1 MTLTCSL
8 PRPWMHRS
16 RVAALLALLVMPLP
30 PLLAQEPS
38 TPPPAQPDA
47 TQPTAAQT
55 LGIAVE
61 PSDAPVTLT
70 YFNRSILVLRAQV
83 MGRSPDERRAIAVR
97 AMDDLVERR
106 QIGPVTATP
115 AAGGM
120 LLEVGGRVFA
130 GITPTDVDTLAG
142 ETLEGVADLAVARA
156 GQALA
161 EADEARRVQVWLR
174 GGVLTVLAMAASAG
188 LLWGI
193 GRIRR
198 ALNARLA
205 QLAERAVSRSGLA
218 HQYSLQA
225 SGLLITFRRR
235 LVTFVTTVL
244 QLFVLYSLVTF
255 TLRRFPYTRPWG
267 ETLRESML
275 DTVANLGLG
284 MLQAIPSLFTVLVI
298 LIIARAVTLLLEP
311 WFTAVERGAVH
322 VSWMHAE
329 TAPTT
334 RRLVIA
340 GVWLFAA
347 AMAFPYVPGSE
358 TDAFRGISV
367 ALGLMVTLGSS
378 GLVNQVMSS
387 FVVTYSRALR
397 LGDYVRIGDVEGT
410 IVHIGMLSTKLRT
423 VRSEEVTIPNAVVVS
438 QTTTDFS
445 RLPDAVLTPIPIAVG
460 YGVPWRQVHELLR
473 MAAERTP
480 GVRTNPP
487 PRVLQSGLEDM
498 AVHYTLLVG
507 LEQQHTR
514 GLVLSALRANVLD
527 LFNEYGVPIVTPSY
541 EADPPEPKVV
551 PKSEW
556 YAAPARPD
564 APEGR

>member
-1 MTLTCSL
+1 M
-8 PRPWMHRS
+8 M
-16 RVAALLALLVMPLP
+16 LALLVSAQVLLDAQAP
-30 PLLAQEPS
+30 PAAPS
-38 TPPPAQPDA
+38 QPTQAPAQPDA
-47 TQPTAAQT
+47 NQPTPAQT

-61 PSDAPVTLT
+61 PSSEPVTLT
-70 YFNRSILVLRAQV
+70 YFNRPIMVLRAQV
-83 MGRSPDERRAIAVR
+83 MGRSPDERRVIAVR
-97 AMDDLVERR
+97 AMDDLVGRR

-120 LLEVGGRVFA
+120 LVEVAGRVIV
-130 GITPTDVDTLAG
+130 GITPTDLDTLAG
-142 ETLEGVADLAVARA
+142 ETLQGVADFAVARVS
-156 GQALA
+156 QALA

-193 GRIRR
+193 GWIRR
-198 ALNARLA
+198 ALNARLS

-311 WFTAVERGAVH
+311 WFTAVERGAID

-334 RRLVIA
+334 RRLVMA
-340 GVWLFAA
+340 GVWLFAV

-480 GVRTNPP
+480 GVRKNPP

-507 LEQQHTR
+507 LEQQHAR
-514 GLVLSALRANVLD
+514 GVVLSALRANILD

-556 YAAPARPD
+556 YAAPARSEPGD
-564 APEGR
+564 GASPSS